1 MINRL
6 LPMLA
11 LAAMAA
17 CGTPPKDYFYTLG
30 ADATSAGATSA
41 GATSAGATSAGAKS
55 AAAYS
60 VAVGPISVPDMVDRP
75 QLVLR
80 AAANQVTLAEHSRW
94 AEPLRNAIPR
104 VVAGN
109 LAQELLDAR
118 LSVYP
123 QPGSDSADLRVLI
136 DIHRFDST
144 LGEGVLV
151 EALWTVR
158 GKYATQSGRSL
169 VREAAPGKDH
179 EALVAAHSAV
189 LRRISSDI
197 ANTIRQIPRTAP

>member
-1 MINRL
+1 MIKRL
-6 LPMLA
+6 VPIFA
-11 LAAMAA
+11 LATLAA
-17 CGTPPKDYFYTLG
+17 CGSAPKYYFYTLG
-30 ADATSAGATSA
+30 PDATSVGGASA
-41 GATSAGATSAGAKS
+41 GASSASVKS
-55 AAAYS
+55 AATYS

-80 AAANQVTLAEHSRW
+80 AAASQVTLAEQSRW

-104 VVAGN
+104 VVASN
-109 LAQELLDAR
+109 LAQELPDAR

-123 QPGSDSADLRVLI
+123 QPGSDSADLRVSI

-144 LGEGVLV
+144 PGEGVVV

-158 GKYATQSGRSL
+158 GKDSAQSGRSL
-169 VREAAPGKDH
+169 IREAASGKDH

-197 ANTIRQIPRTAP
+197 AEAIRQIPRTAS